1 MRLARL
7 ILYPI
12 LFLVAAIGMLPG
24 AIFIGM
30 LALIV
35 PGLILIAAPTVALY
49 APFVDLLVTG
59 LFKRN
64 PLLWL
69 PGLFALALIAAALPM
84 GARQALDAQ
93 IATATA
99 ADFQRDPGGTPK
111 RLLLYD
117 YRRTQGSPGGNY
129 AGRWIYSSVEGGGC
143 DETCAR
149 LLISRQVEA
158 IIRPMGKGL
167 TEVPSLESGYAGAAR
182 VYTYEPAA
190 NCPAADRNTLT
201 VEPDTL
207 ALIGS
212 GHCVIMREVAA
223 PAFDAAVTTLS
234 DSYDSDRLDL
244 TDPGL
249 SAVRRKT
256 LWRCAQGRC
265 ATTAIQTSVSA
276 ERMGVPLAIGIENHA
291 DMHMRRAFWR
301 TPTTVNPQT
310 REDWMTARLG
320 LRKASL
326 PAADP
331 ARLRRSAE
339 AALAIAASEH
349 RPLTQA
355 EQEAVARTLKVIAE
369 RPDAPTADDLALLK
383 TIILH
388 PTADW
393 LPNFSEVF
401 RKHPEAGIQLGDAL
415 VAGFART
422 ASRDDPQRQNDL
434 RRAIARAIA
443 DLPPGSFADQG
454 PAILRAA
461 AIPGALK
468 DTHTLLAR
476 LGDLGPAAL
485 PLLTRALAERG
496 DEEAAAYGLCRV
508 GPPAASAAPA
518 LVALLAPGGY
528 RSRDSSRV
536 VALALA
542 RMGREDLIRRPPPED
557 YANVSAAGKRYD
569 DAWFDAVPPTISPAS
584 PPEICS
590 DETIQNR
597 QVRRLRR
604 PESR

>member
-7 ILYPI
+7 ILYPM

-24 AIFIGM
+24 AVVIGM
-30 LALIV
+30 IALIV

-59 LFKRN
+59 MLKRR

-84 GARQALDAQ
+84 GARQALDDQ
-93 IATATA
+93 ITAFTA
-99 ADFQRDPGGTPK
+99 ADFQRDPGGQPK

-158 IIRPMGKGL
+158 IIRPMGKGM
-167 TEVPSLESGYAGAAR
+167 TAVPSLESGYAGEAR

-190 NCPAADRNTLT
+190 NCPAADRNTLS

-212 GHCVIMREVAA
+212 GHCIVTREVTA

-234 DSYDSDRLDL
+234 DSYDSGRLDL
-244 TDPGL
+244 SDPGL
-249 SAVRRKT
+249 SDVRRMT
-256 LWRCAQGRC
+256 LWRCNAGRC
-265 ATTAIQTSVSA
+265 ATTAIQTSVAA
-276 ERMGVPLAIGIENHA
+276 ERIGVPLAIGIENHA
-291 DMHMRRAFWR
+291 DLNMRRAFWR

-310 REDWMTARLG
+310 REDWMMARLG
-320 LRKASL
+320 LRKAAL

-331 ARLRRSAE
+331 ARLRQSA
-339 AALAIAASEH
+339 ASALAIATAGR
-349 RPLTQA
+349 RPLTEA
-355 EQEAVARTLKVIAE
+355 EQEAVSRTLKAIAE
-369 RPDAPTADDLALLK
+369 RPDAPTADDLALLR

-401 RKHPEAGIQLGDAL
+401 RKHPDAGLQLADAL
-415 VAGFART
+415 VAGFAQT
-422 ASRDDPQRQNDL
+422 ASRDDPERQNDL

-468 DTHTLLAR
+468 DAHTLLAR
-476 LGDLGPAAL
+476 LGDLGAPAL
-485 PLLTRALAERG
+485 PLLTAGLAERG
-496 DEEAAAYGLCRV
+496 DAEAAAYGLCRV
-508 GPPAASAAPA
+508 GPPAVGAAPA
-518 LVALLAPGGY
+518 LVALQTTGGTWNRD
-528 RSRDSSRV
+528 RSRV
-536 VALALA
+536 FALALA
-542 RMGREDLIRRPPPED
+542 RIGRPDLIRRPSPEA
-557 YANVSAAGKRYD
+557 YTNVSSAGKRYD

-584 PPEICS
+584 PPEVCS
-590 DETIQNR
+590 EETIENR
-597 QVRRLRR
+597 QVRRLRA
-604 PESR
+604 ESR